1 MRIGYGEDSL
11 EKIMEDL
18 QDDLLEDS
26 FEQLAVAA
34 TKLRK
39 IIQKKMEPL
48 QYTDEDLSEEEVRFV
63 LRRTREGVEAL
74 LKGNN
79 TVEEQA
85 AFSLLLLAIEE

>member
-1 MRIGYGEDSL
+1 MAMGYNEDSL

-18 QDDLLEDS
+18 LDDLLEDS
-26 FEQLAVAA
+26 FEQLAGAA

-39 IIQKKMEPL
+39 VIQKNMEPL
-48 QYTDEDLSEEEVRFV
+48 QYTDEDLSDEEVRFV

-79 TVEEQA
+79 TLEEQA
-85 AFSLLLLAIEE
+85 SFSLLLLALEE